1 MGLNLL
7 QFLLS
12 TILSLIL
19 YKILIPFFG
28 KYKLDTPNKR
38 SSHIL
43 PTPTSGGLIFVLF
56 SAFYGLISKQYIF
69 IFCMPLAIIGFIDD
83 RFYLPSWF
91 RFLSQTITSIFII
104 RSSNILLKFEYSFL
118 IESLLVITLVIFISA
133 TINFSNFIDG
143 IDGLLSTCILIVF
156 VTLAFESSTNLWVLN
171 GSILGFIF
179 WNKFP
184 AKIFMGDVGS
194 TFLGAIYSYLVI
206 TSPNFQVA
214 FAKILIASPIF
225 IDTISCLLIRL
236 KKKQNIFSAHKM
248 HFYQRLGQNGWSNS
262 KIVLLFSI
270 IILINS
276 YLYTFSNIYT
286 LLSFSLIQ
294 ILFAFFISKKFEDD
308 KSYIVSDY

>member
-1 MGLNLL
+1 MALNFL

-12 TILSLIL
+12 AIFSLIL
-19 YKILIPFFG
+19 YKNLIPFFG

-43 PTPTSGGLIFVLF
+43 PTPTSGGLIFVLC
-56 SAFYGLISKQYIF
+56 SVFYGLMSKQYIF
-69 IFCMPLAIIGFIDD
+69 ILCMPLAIVGFIDD
-83 RFYLPSWF
+83 RFNLPSWF
-91 RFLSQTITSIFII
+91 RFLSQTVTSIFII
-104 RSSNILLKFEYSFL
+104 RSSNVLLNFQYSFL
-118 IESLLVITLVIFISA
+118 IQSLIIIILVIFISA
-133 TINFSNFIDG
+133 VINFSNFIDG

-214 FAKILIASPIF
+214 FEKILIGSPIF
-225 IDTISCLLIRL
+225 IDTVSCLLIRL
-236 KKKQNIFSAHKM
+236 KNKQNIFSAHKM
-248 HFYQRLGQNGWSNS
+248 HFYQRLSQNGWGHS
-262 KIVLLFSI
+262 KIVFLFSSV
-270 IILINS
+270 ILVNS
-276 YLYTFSNIYT
+276 CLYIFSNIYT

-294 ILFAFFISKKFEDD
+294 ILVAFLISKKFIVD
-308 KSYIVSDY
+308 KGYIVSDY